1 MSNVVVASLV
11 EFFTLKEAAKQA
23 ARLDEPGR
31 KRVLERAGLAKQR
44 ADAAESLWAAG
55 HPAEALRLLV
65 DAFEKTREACDVWLD
80 ATGAA
85 KPTPP
90 PVLPTPTAASADAK
104 DASADD
110 KDASADEKDA
120 SADEK
125 DASADDKDASADEK
139 DASADEKDAS
149 ADEKDASADEKDAKI
164 DAAPK
169 IDAQPA
175 AATVSMAGASV
186 IARFLRGGA
195 AADSVVR
202 RLEDLEKELAATTL
216 PALDAEV
223 LPAHGDLFDRLT
235 DTRTAVARALAD
247 VTLVPRELTFRR
259 IGRATTVVVLSLVA
273 IVGSYL
279 ALRTPEGIHAR
290 ASAHFN
296 EMPDFEPSRV
306 LDGNT
311 ETSWLLPDR
320 TAGWVEVTINPAR
333 PVSRIRVLNTHNAP
347 YNDRGTLQ
355 YRITVFAHG
364 SEAQTL
370 DGTFEFSAAPAW
382 VTHDLG
388 SVEGVDRVRFEVR
401 TWHQHGGG
409 LAEIAIE

>member
-1 MSNVVVASLV
+1 VSNVVVASLV

-110 KDASADEKDA
+110 
-120 SADEK
+120 
-125 DASADDKDASADEK
+125 K

>member
-1 MSNVVVASLV
+1 VSNVVVASLV

-90 PVLPTPTAASADAK
+90 PVLPTPTAASAD
-104 DASADD
+104 
-110 KDASADEKDA
+110 E
-120 SADEK
+120 
-125 DASADDKDASADEK
+125 KDASADEK